1 MKKVNLPGVAVFILC
16 LFLHCFFSPVVQADE
31 SSIFTISTVKP
42 NILFILDN
50 SNSMDEDFYG
60 NCVTSWRTGSRSVES
75 RRSLIN
81 LVNTYSDQMRLGLM
95 SFRLDSSSKYQ
106 LHNGEY
112 FVSYDPRSYCP
123 NPPAACAD
131 YCKTDDAGKR
141 ATCQTACVA
150 QNASFDATYTKT
162 NPNGQDAILNITPG
176 PIRDRYCDLIYPKT
190 QAIINPTDPTRY
202 IYYKTPGTFYDG
214 SNYGNA
220 FCYSGGGY
228 STGDYPVTNNYGCYQ
243 VKTGTSD
250 DGSGYSSYWFGGG
263 FQPTDEDFALGFYNF
278 GMRQDW
284 QYSGRTWFANTS
296 PGDGFLHVAVADNPS
311 DNTQK
316 NALLAKL
323 TLNENDE
330 NAYMSCGNT
339 GNPNNCD
346 YIVNAGLTPTAGT
359 FQSAV
364 NYLQG
369 GSSPIQYWC
378 QKNFVVFVTDGLP
391 SVNESGGAD
400 TAANLMPA
408 VESKITALRTLTK
421 TLGGTAY
428 NFNIETYVLGMG
440 LSAGAKTQ
448 LDRMAVAGNTAV
460 NGHAYYADNP
470 TQLATELN
478 NILQDIVEKTYSFST
493 ASVASNRVSG
503 DNFLYEAAF
512 DPKSGQSYWPGH
524 VIKYALGTNGS
535 VTGIDTNWCGTAGDA
550 AACLASRG
558 AGTRT
563 MKTFKAGSFVDFTT
577 ANITQA
583 DLGVSTD
590 ADRVATIG
598 YIRGDPAY
606 KTDGLKLGD
615 VFHSNPIHIGHPS
628 LYYAAPGFSDFRSSS
643 VVNNR
648 PAIVVVG
655 ANDGQ
660 LHAFRSS
667 DAYELWSILPT
678 NLLPELNAIRT
689 TTTHHYLLDGQI
701 SVVDADLGTETTP
714 DWKSLLLIGEG
725 RGGQAERWSSSP
737 SCDLGFSSTY
747 STTYPYYCGYWAFD
761 LTDTANPAVISS
773 SVTSTGWTYPVI
785 KPTAASAPYLGE
797 PWSRI
802 TVGKV
807 KTNNSPTDKGKWVAF
822 VGGGYGSA
830 DCTGGS
836 GCNTAEKKKGKG
848 FYIIDLTDGSVL
860 WSYTNSNDSNM
871 VYSFPAHPGIVDYDS
886 DGYIDTA
893 YIGDLGGNM
902 WRFKFCSQTDISANT
917 CSTSIWTGAKLLNT
931 TGAASDWSRPL
942 YNYPS
947 VTKDK
952 AGSIWIFWAT
962 GDKSDPTNTT
972 GTAGKVIGL
981 KDNDRSATYTPSQLQ
996 DVTNASQQC
1005 DDVSKDG
1012 WFVSFTGNEKAIS
1025 DITVFG
1031 GLVYFT
1037 TYVPSTSTNPCDVA
1051 GYSNIYAINY
1061 LTCGGM
1067 LDPTNSGTKVRSMFV
1082 SYGIA
1087 SAPIVSIR
1095 PGGGLGV
1102 DLYIT
1107 QSGGGGQNAGTVR
1120 VNFDP
1125 PTLANKTNMLF
1136 WRDLRLQ

>member
-31 SSIFTISTVKP
+31 TSIFTVSAVKP

-75 RRSLIN
+75 RRSLTN

-95 SFRLDSSSKYQ
+95 TFRLPGASQYQ
-106 LHNGEY
+106 LHNAEY
-112 FVSYDPRSYCP
+112 FLSYDPRTYCP
-123 NPPAACAD
+123 NPPVDCSN
-131 YCKTDDAGKR
+131 YCYSDVTDG
-141 ATCQTACVA
+141 TCQSTCQS
-150 QNASFDATYTKT
+150 QNASFDATYR
-162 NPNGQDAILNITPG
+162 DLITTTAAYPANHAKR
-176 PIRDRYCDLIYPKT
+176 ISYCDLIYPKT
-190 QAIINPTDPTRY
+190 NALINPADPTRF
-202 IYYKTPGTFYDG
+202 IYYKTPGTDYSSTND
-214 SNYGNA
+214 GNA
-220 FCYSGGGY
+220 FCYSGGY
-228 STGDYPVTNNYGCYQ
+228 SSVDYPPYNTYDIYR

-250 DGSGYSSYWFGGG
+250 VVSGYSSPWFTSG
-263 FQPTDEDFALGFYNF
+263 FIPTDEDYALGFYNF
-278 GMRQDW
+278 GKRMAW
-284 QYSGRTWFANTS
+284 QYSGRTWFANSS
-296 PGDGFLHVAVADNPS
+296 PGDGFLQVAVADNPS

-323 TLNENDE
+323 TLNENNE
-330 NAYMSCGNT
+330 TAYMACGNT
-339 GNPNNCD
+339 GNPNNCA
-346 YIVNAGLTPTAGT
+346 YVVNAGLTPTAGT

-391 SVNESGGAD
+391 SVNESGGAG
-400 TAANLMPA
+400 TATSLMPA
-408 VESKITALRTLTK
+408 VLSKITALRTLTK
-421 TLGGTAY
+421 SLGGTAY

-440 LSAGAKTQ
+440 LSAAAKTQ
-448 LDRMAVAGNTAV
+448 LDAMAVAGNTAV
-460 NGHAYYADNP
+460 NTHAYYADNP

-512 DPKSGQSYWPGH
+512 DPKNNQSYWPGH
-524 VIKYALGTNGS
+524 VIKYALGTDGS
-535 VTGIDTNWCGTAGDA
+535 VTGIDTNWCGTSGDA
-550 AACLASRG
+550 AACLTSRS

-563 MKTFKAGSFVDFTT
+563 MKTFKAGNFVDFNTT
-577 ANITQA
+577 NIA
-583 DLGVSTD
+583 PSDLGLGASDFTNQ
-590 ADRVATIG
+590 VATIG
-598 YIRGDPAY
+598 YIRGDLAY

-615 VFHSNPIHIGHPS
+615 VFHSNPIHIGQPS
-628 LYYAAPGFSDFRSSS
+628 PYYDAPGFAGFRSSS
-643 VVNNR
+643 TVANR
-648 PAIVVVG
+648 PAVVIVG

-660 LHAFRSS
+660 LHAFRAS

-678 NLLPELNAIRT
+678 NLLPELNAFLT
-689 TTTHHYLLDGQI
+689 TTTHHYLLDGQT
-701 SVVDADLGTETTP
+701 SVVDANLGSTTTP

-725 RGGQAERWSSSP
+725 RGGQAERWSSSH
-737 SCDLGFSSTY
+737 SCDSGFSSTY

-785 KPTAASAPYLGE
+785 KPTAANAPYLGE
-797 PWSRI
+797 PWSRM

-807 KTNNSPTDKGKWVAF
+807 RTDSSGTDKWVAF

-836 GCNTAEKKKGKG
+836 GCDTAEKKKGKG
-848 FYIIDLTDGSVL
+848 FYVIDLADGSVL
-860 WSYTNSNDSNM
+860 WSYTNSNDATNM
-871 VYSFPAHPGIVDYDS
+871 LYSFPAHPGIVDYDS

-902 WRFKFCSQTDISANT
+902 WRFTFCDKAHIDANN

-952 AGSIWIFWAT
+952 AGNLWIFWAT

-981 KDNDRSATYTPSQLQ
+981 KDNDRSTTYNNGDLQNVTNPSQAC
-996 DVTNASQQC
+996 DNA
-1005 DDVSKDG
+1005 SKDG
-1012 WFVSFTGNEKAIS
+1012 WYISFSGDEKAIS

-1031 GLVYFT
+1031 GIVYFT
-1037 TYVPSTSTNPCDVA
+1037 TYVPSSSTNPCDVS

-1067 LDPTNSGTKVRSMFV
+1067 LDPTNSGTLVRSMFV

-1087 SAPIVSIR
+1087 SAPIVSMR
-1095 PGGGLGV
+1095 PGGGVGV

-1120 VNFDP
+1120 VSYNP

>member
-16 LFLHCFFSPVVQADE
+16 LFLHCFFSLVVQADE
-31 SSIFTISTVKP
+31 TSIFTISQIKP

-60 NCVTSWRTGSRSVES
+60 NCVCSWRTGSRSVES
-75 RRSLIN
+75 RRSLTN
-81 LVNTYSDQMRLGLM
+81 LVNTYSDSMRLGLM
-95 SFRLDSSSKYQ
+95 TFRLPGASQYQ

-112 FVSYDPRSYCP
+112 FVSYDPRTYCP
-123 NPPAACAD
+123 NPPADCSN
-131 YCKTDDAGKR
+131 YCYTDDPSSKNACN
-141 ATCQTACVA
+141 AACVA
-150 QNASFDATYTKT
+150 QNPSFDATYTK
-162 NPNGQDAILNITPG
+162 NDDAILSIARPR
-176 PIRDRYCDLIYPKT
+176 RDRYCDLIYPKT
-190 QAIINPTDPTRY
+190 QAIINPADPTHF
-202 IYYKTPGTFYDG
+202 IYYKTPGTFYDP

-228 STGDYPVTNNYGCYQ
+228 STGDYPVTNNYSCYQ

-250 DGSGYSSYWFGGG
+250 GDGVGYSSYWFGGG

-278 GMRQDW
+278 GDRQDW

-296 PGDGFLHVAVADNPS
+296 PGDGFLQVAVADNPS
-311 DNTQK
+311 DNTQRD
-316 NALLAKL
+316 ALRAKL
-323 TLNENDE
+323 TLNENNE
-330 NAYMSCGNT
+330 NAYMACGNT
-339 GNPNNCD
+339 GNPNNCT
-346 YIVNAGLTPTAGT
+346 YVVNAGLTPTAGT

-400 TAANLMPA
+400 TATNLMPA
-408 VESKITALRTLTK
+408 VLSKITALRTLTK
-421 TLGGTAY
+421 SLGGTAY
-428 NFNIETYVLGMG
+428 NFDIETYVLGMG
-440 LSAGAKTQ
+440 LSATAKTQ
-448 LDRMAVAGNTAV
+448 LDAMAVAGGTAV
-460 NGHAYYADNP
+460 NTHAYYADNP

-512 DPKSGQSYWPGH
+512 DPKNNQSFWPGH
-524 VIKYALGTNGS
+524 VIKYALGSNGS

-550 AACLASRG
+550 AVCLASRS

-563 MKTFKAGSFVDFTT
+563 MKTFKSGSFVDFTT
-577 ANITQA
+577 ANITQS

-590 ADRVATIG
+590 ADRLATIG
-598 YIRGDPAY
+598 YMRGESAY

-615 VFHSNPIHIGHPS
+615 IFHSNPIHVGFPS
-628 LYYAAPGFSDFRSSS
+628 AYYDAPGFAGFRSSS
-643 VVNNR
+643 TVANR
-648 PAIVVVG
+648 PAVVVVG

-660 LHAFRSS
+660 LHAFRAS

-678 NLLPELNAIRT
+678 NLLPELNAFLT

-701 SVVDADLGTETTP
+701 SVVDANLGTTTTP
-714 DWKSLLLIGEG
+714 DWKSILIIGEG

-737 SCDLGFSSTY
+737 SCDSGFSSTY
-747 STTYPYYCGYWAFD
+747 ATTNPYYCGYWAFD

-785 KPTAASAPYLGE
+785 KPTAANAPYLGE
-797 PWSRI
+797 PWSRM

-807 KTNNSPTDKGKWVAF
+807 RFDNSGTDKWVAF

-830 DCTGGS
+830 DCNGGG

-848 FYIIDLTDGSVL
+848 FYVIDLADGSVL

-871 VYSFPAHPGIVDYDS
+871 QYSFPAHPGIVDTDS

-893 YIGDLGGNM
+893 YIGDMGGNM
-902 WRFKFCSQTDISANT
+902 WRFKFCAKTDIDANS
-917 CSTSIWTGAKLLNT
+917 CSTSIWTGGKLLNAPS
-931 TGAASDWSRPL
+931 GGPWAAPL

-952 AGSIWIFWAT
+952 AGNTWVFWAT
-962 GDKSDPTNTT
+962 GDKSDPTNHQ
-972 GTAGKVIGL
+972 GNTAGKVIGL
-981 KDNDRSATYTPSQLQ
+981 KDNDRSTTYNNGDLQNVTNPSQAC
-996 DVTNASQQC
+996 DNA
-1005 DDVSKDG
+1005 SKDG
-1012 WFVSFTGNEKAIS
+1012 WYISFSGDEKAIS

-1031 GLVYFT
+1031 GIVYFT
-1037 TYVPSTSTNPCDVA
+1037 TYVPSSSTNPCDVS

-1067 LDPTNSGTKVRSMFV
+1067 LDPTNSGTLVRSMFV

-1087 SAPIVSIR
+1087 SAPIVSMR
-1095 PGGGLGV
+1095 PGGGVGV

-1120 VNFDP
+1120 VNFNP